1 MATKNI
7 SRLTS
12 IVLPAMVYVVTI
24 ALFLIIVQGEKSPIF
39 WINLCYTLFLETAFF
54 GWITWVRKEDTN
66 EVSPL
71 LSVIIGTYGLY
82 YVIAGVVVMVLFSIL
97 HLIWPDCTSLIW
109 WYVAALL
116 VITVLWMIPAVFMTH
131 ADSTHHQQIKNL
143 QMNTADVRSLST
155 QMKSVLNSATNLTSS
170 QKIRLQQEIDS
181 ISPARINDNNFMI
194 IKKFIEAIP
203 NGEYDYL
210 INEIKNIKSSL

>member
-12 IVLPAMVYVVTI
+12 IVLPAIVYVVTI
-24 ALFLIIVQGEKSPIF
+24 ALFFIIVRGEKSPIF
-39 WINLCYTLFLETAFF
+39 WINLCYTLFLETGFF
-54 GWITWVRKEDTN
+54 GWLTWVRKENTN

-97 HLIWPDCTSLIW
+97 HLVFPDSTSIIW
-109 WYVAALL
+109 WYVAVLL
-116 VITVLWMIPAVFMTH
+116 VITVLWMIPAIFMTH
-131 ADSTHHQQIKNL
+131 ADSTHQQQINNL
-143 QMNTADVRSLST
+143 QMSTADTRSLST
-155 QMKSVLNSATNLTSS
+155 QMKSALANATNLTSS
-170 QKIRLQQEIDS
+170 QKTRLQQEVDS
-181 ISPARINDNNFMI
+181 ISPSRLNDSNFFV
-194 IKKFIEAIP
+194 IKNFIEAVP

-210 INEIKNIKSSL
+210 ITEIKNIKASL

>member
-12 IVLPAMVYVVTI
+12 IVLPAIVYVVTI
-24 ALFLIIVQGEKSPIF
+24 ALFFIIVQGEKSPIF
-39 WINLCYTLFLETAFF
+39 WINLCFTLFLETAFF
-54 GWITWVRKEDTN
+54 GWIIWVRKEDTN

-97 HLIWPDCTSLIW
+97 HYIWPDCTSLIW

-116 VITVLWMIPAVFMTH
+116 IITVLWMIPAVFMTH
-131 ADSTHHQQIKNL
+131 ADSTHQQQIKNL

-181 ISPARINDNNFMI
+181 ISPARINDSNFMI
-194 IKKFIEAIP
+194 IKKFIEAVP

>member
-12 IVLPAMVYVVTI
+12 IVLPAIVYVVTI
-24 ALFLIIVQGEKSPIF
+24 ALFFIIVQGEKSPIF
-39 WINLCYTLFLETAFF
+39 WINLCFTLFLETAFF
-54 GWITWVRKEDTN
+54 GWIIWVRKEDTN
-66 EVSPL
+66 DVSPM

-97 HLIWPDCTSLIW
+97 HYIWPDCTSLIW

-131 ADSTHHQQIKNL
+131 ADSTHQQQIKNL
-143 QMNTADVRSLST
+143 QMNTADVRSLSM

-181 ISPARINDNNFMI
+181 ISPARINDSNFMI
-194 IKKFIEAIP
+194 IKKFIETVP

>member
-12 IVLPAMVYVVTI
+12 IVLPAIVDVVTI
-24 ALFLIIVQGEKSPIF
+24 ALFFIIVQGEKSPIF
-39 WINLCYTLFLETAFF
+39 WINLCFTLFLETAFF
-54 GWITWVRKEDTN
+54 GWIIWVRKEDTN
-66 EVSPL
+66 DVSPM

-82 YVIAGVVVMVLFSIL
+82 YVIAGVVVMVLFSGL
-97 HLIWPDCTSLIW
+97 HYIWPDCTSLIW

-131 ADSTHHQQIKNL
+131 ADSTHQQQIKNL
-143 QMNTADVRSLST
+143 QMNTADVRSLSM

-181 ISPARINDNNFMI
+181 ISPARINDSNFMI
-194 IKKFIEAIP
+194 IKKFIETVP